1 MSEIHNARCCG
12 CNRRIDVN
20 GQVRRRGSLDFNN
33 MRQVREAA
41 KNHRWFC
48 TNYTGD
54 FHITATWYHDGTA
67 EWYVEVSA

>member
-1 MSEIHNARCCG
+1 MSEKVHFVRCGGCG
-12 CNRRIDVN
+12 LPIGEDGLVLRKSKGD
-20 GQVRRRGSLDFNN
+20 GYFYT

-54 FHITATWYHDGTA
+54 FGVKASWDI
-67 EWYVEVSA
+67 EVSA